1 MLGAGLAHFNY
12 NLYITICFV
21 LLFYC
26 QKVDPLLKRV
36 TSMTANL
43 QINIENT
50 TISVEKNIYD
60 K

>member
-26 QKVDPLLKRV
+26 PESRPSLKE
-36 TSMTANL
+36 SESIL
-43 QINIENT
+43 
-50 TISVEKNIYD
+50 YLD
-60 K
+60 